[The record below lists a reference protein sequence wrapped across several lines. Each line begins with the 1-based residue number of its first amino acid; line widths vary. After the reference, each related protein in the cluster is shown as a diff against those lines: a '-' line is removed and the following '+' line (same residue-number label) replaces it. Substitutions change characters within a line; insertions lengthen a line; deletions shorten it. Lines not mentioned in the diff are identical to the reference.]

1 MQNPLQASAYT
12 TPLVLTQ
19 TFIFLISFTLY
30 FEDNYSKMIL
40 FVIWIHKTHYFNPT
54 LAV

>member
-19 TFIFLISFTLY
+19 TFIFLISFIPY
-30 FEDNYSKMIL
+30 IL
-40 FVIWIHKTHYFNPT
+40 KITTVRWFVLSSLDI
-54 LAV
+54 